1 MATNHHFAD
10 SHRIKAE
17 RETWDQDVLDA
28 IGDLIHNSATE
39 SGDDLSNMTM
49 DELYENISLS
59 NYHLLPAIE
68 NSEAYLSALASH
80 FTQVSHVFDESDLYD
95 NSVKISTE
103 LFQTYFNVSI
113 TVAQELIYL
122 DQKDAEM
129 DEILEQQVA
138 DGQVS
143 ARNRRRGKQNEKV
156 VENKE
161 TN

>member
-28 IGDLIHNSATE
+28 VGDLIHTSATE

-49 DELYENISLS
+49 DELYENVSLS

-68 NSEAYLSALASH
+68 NSEAYLAALSSH
-80 FTQVSHVFDESDLYD
+80 FMQVSEVFDQSDLYD
-95 NSVKISTE
+95 NSVIVSNQ

-113 TVAQELIYL
+113 SVAKELIYL
-122 DQKDAEM
+122 DEKDSEM
-129 DEILEQQVA
+129 DEILEQ
-138 DGQVS
+138 
-143 ARNRRRGKQNEKV
+143 
-156 VENKE
+156 
-161 TN
+161 